1 MSSSHRGLIRKNTA
15 MTMERTAGTWKPIIA
30 VHNLHGQGCALHN
43 LRALNSQS
51 FAATITVTGSD
62 PKIVH
67 IGTDDRGRASFDAP
81 HHPRHAHPLP
91 KALPMRI
98 NAKDRYTITGA
109 DVDLAAEVIV
119 DSDGRRIDRA
129 YVDEVVAAA
138 HEVLDKRT
146 GRPSLTG
153 KAEHS
158 PQVTFRITPE
168 LKARAEH
175 AAAVQGTT
183 VSRLAREAFERYLA
197 S

>member
-1 MSSSHRGLIRKNTA
+1 MSSSHRDLSRMNTA
-15 MTMERTAGTWKPIIA
+15 TTMERMAGTWKPIIA
-30 VHNLHGQGCALHN
+30 VHNSHGQGCALHN
-43 LRALNSQS
+43 SVMEFEVKVASS
-51 FAATITVTGSD
+51 
-62 PKIVH
+62 
-67 IGTDDRGRASFDAP
+67 SFDAP
-81 HHPRHAHPLP
+81 HHPRHACPLP
-91 KALPMRI
+91 EELPMRI

-119 DSDGRRIDRA
+119 DSDGRRIDQA
-129 YVDEVVAAA
+129 YVDEVVASA

-175 AAAVQGTT
+175 AAAEQGTT

>member
-1 MSSSHRGLIRKNTA
+1 MSI
-15 MTMERTAGTWKPIIA
+15 
-30 VHNLHGQGCALHN
+30 
-43 LRALNSQS
+43 
-51 FAATITVTGSD
+51 D
-62 PKIVH
+62 
-67 IGTDDRGRASFDAP
+67 GR
-81 HHPRHAHPLP
+81 
-91 KALPMRI
+91 
-98 NAKDRYTITGA
+98 DRYKITGA

-119 DSDGRRIDRA
+119 DSDGRRIDQA
-129 YVDEVVAAA
+129 YVDEVVASA

-175 AAAVQGTT
+175 AAAEQGTT
-183 VSRLAREAFERYLA
+183 VSRFARDAFERYLA